1 MSEIDGPIAFRP
13 RRKTIVTA
21 RDLRLAAVV
30 FGVPVIGLGLF
41 YFYTLLFDFAGN
53 Q

>member
-1 MSEIDGPIAFRP
+1 MSETDVQSNARQARKAFLR
-13 RRKTIVTA
+13 T

-41 YFYTLLFDFAGN
+41 YLYTLLFDFAGN